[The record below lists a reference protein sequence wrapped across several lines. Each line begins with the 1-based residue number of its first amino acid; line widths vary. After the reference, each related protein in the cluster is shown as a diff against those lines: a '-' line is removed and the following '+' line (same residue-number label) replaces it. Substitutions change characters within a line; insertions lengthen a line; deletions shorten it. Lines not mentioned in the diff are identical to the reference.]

1 MATKVK
7 LTLSGSTD
15 SKTSAFVD
23 AKGEVSWAESGN
35 GPSGSTEIATL
46 SSGTLTLKDHKDYN
60 ITVVGGT
67 NYKAATTITGL
78 AEGDSVDAAGFK
90 ATVSTGVGGVTYTN
104 VDTDDEIA
112 LTDKDSVTF
121 ASSAEDAV
129 TVKLPTTAGTVTVG
143 GKAYTVVK
151 NGGESTV
158 SKAGTVALK
167 AAEDSVTFDGVTY
180 TAKTTSNG
188 ITVAKDGTAKDASE
202 SDALTVSAAEGT
214 TATVTLDESYEGKL
228 TVDKAGKGTVNVVG
242 LTNLDNLTAEG
253 TNYTVDTSK
262 ATLSADSI
270 KATVG
275 SENVTYGAK
284 NIVIAK
290 GDLASNQAYYTA
302 TIKDKGA
309 DSKARTTNYA
319 WSKFDGDV
327 TIDLS
332 SSKDPYKVLTGTKG
346 ASTVLTGA
354 GKDSIIANTNDTV
367 NAGKGDDV
375 ITVSGAGVTI
385 VKNQNTNN
393 DSVTGF
399 AAGFD
404 STKADVVKLD
414 NATGLSKTSIAAE
427 SGSTGV
433 FDVTLY
439 TSSTK
444 NSGLTLKAAAE
455 SEHLAK
461 VKVATG
467 DEGVKNYE
475 FIGNTYN
482 NGLLKLDEFQAIDA
496 DADAVYGSDEKGSGV
511 KLASKTTDTNPIKV
525 INLSGINNAKIGDT
539 RTYGNISY
547 INASESDTDNIL
559 VTSGT
564 MDSYVTVG
572 SGKSSVWGGVST
584 VSGATAANDTFDLS
598 KSDGA
603 VTVFTGAANGKDT
616 VVGFD
621 GTNGDLVYAYG
632 DNKLT
637 SLTENVGQQQI
648 TLGFADGTELTLNT
662 TPAKTSGTTATAAK
676 TDSDTTL
683 NMYATA
689 WGDSVKA
696 QVGTYMTASKDTA
709 IYYATRSATLEV
721 TNDFDGDKL
730 WLYQEVKKDG
740 YTNAKVNGRNTDLI
754 IDATS
759 RTNDVNIAGT
769 SKNDTILAGS
779 GTNALFGG
787 AGTDALYGN
796 ADGQT
801 TFYFGKDLGADTT
814 VYVKN
819 SADKVVLYNVTAS
832 DLASTTYD
840 KTAGT
845 LTLTTNDG
853 SKLTINGIGMIG
865 DTISLSGTDYK
876 YDSTGSALQKKA

>member
-1 MATKVK
+1 MA
-7 LTLSGSTD
+7 
-15 SKTSAFVD
+15 A
-23 AKGEVSWAESGN
+23 
-35 GPSGSTEIATL
+35 
-46 SSGTLTLKDHKDYN
+46 TLTLKAAELTGDGAYYVKDD
-60 ITVVGGT
+60 TVTFVLDSAADTEKTDAGT
-67 NYKAATTITGL
+67 KVATWTKESNTLAIVADAADLAISSDSGYTTGATISGLRATDTVTLKDGDKLTFASAAAATTTVKLPATGTVTV
-78 AEGDSVDAAGFK
+78 EGTEYTTA
-90 ATVSTGVGGVTYTN
+90 STGATTTTVTKSGTVALGAQGDNVKFGGVTYT
-104 VDTDDEIA
+104 A
-112 LTDKDSVTF
+112 
-121 ASSAEDAV
+121 
-129 TVKLPTTAGTVTVG
+129 TAGTDI
-143 GKAYTVVK
+143 KID
-151 NGGESTV
+151 
-158 SKAGTVALK
+158 SKGTVTGA
-167 AAEDSVTFDGVTY
+167 T
-180 TAKTTSNG
+180 KTD
-188 ITVAKDGTAKDASE
+188 V
-202 SDALTVSAAEGT
+202 LTVSAAKDT
-214 TATVTLDESYEGKL
+214 TATVTLDESYKGKL

-290 GDLASNQAYYTA
+290 GELSSNQAYYTA

-332 SSKDPYKVLTGTKG
+332 SSKDDYKVLTGTKG

-414 NATGLSKTSIAAE
+414 NASGLAKTAIDSVAAAVP
-427 SGSTGV
+427 GGATTY
-433 FDVTLY
+433 DVTLY

-444 NSGLTLKAAAE
+444 NSGVNLKAAGE
-455 SEHLAK
+455 SQYLAK
-461 VKVATG
+461 VKIATG
-467 DEGVKNYE
+467 DDGVKNYE
-475 FIGNTYN
+475 FIANTRN
-482 NGLLKLDEFQAIDA
+482 KQTGAFEHLQTIDA
-496 DADAVYGSDEKGSGV
+496 DADVVYGSDVDGSGV
-511 KLASKTTDTNPIKV
+511 KLESKTTDTNPITV
-525 INLSGINNAKIGDT
+525 INLSGINNAKIGDK

-547 INASESDTDNIL
+547 IDASTSTTDNVL
-559 VTSGT
+559 VSSGT
-564 MDSYVTVG
+564 MNSEIKAG
-572 SGKSSVWGGVST
+572 SGKSSIWGGVST
-584 VSGATAANDTFDLS
+584 VSGATAANDLFTLHATGD
-598 KSDGA
+598 KKDHGVA
-603 VTVFTGAANGKDT
+603 TIFTGAANGKDT
-616 VVGFD
+616 VVNYSGK
-621 GTNGDLVYAYG
+621 TGDLVYAYG

-637 SLTENVGQQQI
+637 SLTENVQQGYI
-648 TLGFADGTELTLNT
+648 TLGFQDGTELSLSTDKT
-662 TPAKTSGTTATAAK
+662 TNKTADTT
-676 TDSDTTL
+676 DTTL

-769 SKNDTILAGS
+769 SKNDTIRAGQ

-801 TFYFGKDLGADTT
+801 TFYFGKDLGANTT
-814 VYVKN
+814 VYVAN
-819 SADKVVLYNVTAS
+819 EADKVVLYNVTAS
-832 DLASTTYD
+832 DLTTTENVVD
-840 KTAGT
+840 SEGT
-845 LTLTTNDG
+845 LSLSLTDG
-853 SKLTINGIGMIG
+853 SKLTVKNFTTIGS
-865 DTISLSGTDYK
+865 TLSLSGTDYT
-876 YDSTGSALQKKA
+876 YDSTGSKLTAKAKA

>member
-1 MATKVK
+1 MA
-7 LTLSGSTD
+7 
-15 SKTSAFVD
+15 
-23 AKGEVSWAESGN
+23 
-35 GPSGSTEIATL
+35 
-46 SSGTLTLKDHKDYN
+46 TLTLKAQTGDGAYYVADKATDATFVAAGGDASEAGTKVATWTNASNKLDIVADAAALTISSDADYTTGATISGLRATDTVTLKDGDKL
-60 ITVVGGT
+60 TFASAA
-67 NYKAATTITGL
+67 AATTTVKLPATGTVTV
-78 AEGDSVDAAGFK
+78 EGTEYTTASTASTNTT
-90 ATVSTGVGGVTYTN
+90 TVTKSGTVALGAQGDNVKFGGVTYTA
-104 VDTDDEIA
+104 TDG
-112 LTDKDSVTF
+112 TDIKIDS
-121 ASSAEDAV
+121 
-129 TVKLPTTAGTVTVG
+129 KGTVTGATETDV
-143 GKAYTVVK
+143 
-151 NGGESTV
+151 
-158 SKAGTVALK
+158 
-167 AAEDSVTFDGVTY
+167 
-180 TAKTTSNG
+180 
-188 ITVAKDGTAKDASE
+188 
-202 SDALTVSAAEGT
+202 LTVSAAEGT

-242 LTNLDNLTAEG
+242 LTNLDNLNAEG

-302 TIKDKGA
+302 TIKDKDA
-309 DSKARTTNYA
+309 ATNYA

-332 SSKDPYKVLTGTKG
+332 SSKDGYKVLTGTKG

-354 GKDSIIANTNDTV
+354 GNDSIIANTNDTV
-367 NAGKGDDV
+367 NAGKGSDA

-393 DSVTGF
+393 DVVTGF
-399 AAGFD
+399 TAGFD

-461 VKVATG
+461 AKIATG
-467 DEGVKNYE
+467 DDGVKNYE
-475 FIGNTYN
+475 FIANTYN
-482 NGLLKLDEFQAIDA
+482 TTNNKYDNLQTIDA
-496 DADAVYGSDEKGSGV
+496 DADVVYGSDAVGSGV
-511 KLASKTTDTNPIKV
+511 KLESKTTDTNPITV
-525 INLSGINNAKIGDT
+525 INLSGINNAKIGDK

-547 INASESDTDNIL
+547 IDATASTTDNVL
-559 VTSGT
+559 VSSGT
-564 MDSYVTVG
+564 MNSEIKAG
-572 SGKSSVWGGVST
+572 SGKSSIWGGVST
-584 VSGATAANDTFDLS
+584 VSGATAANDTFTLAAKHDV
-598 KSDGA
+598 A
-603 VTVFTGAANGKDT
+603 TIFTGAANGKDT
-616 VVGFD
+616 VTGYHGAD
-621 GTNGDLVYAYG
+621 GDLVYAYG

-637 SLTENVGQQQI
+637 SLTENVGQKQI

-662 TPAKTSGTTATAAK
+662 TPAKTSGTTATAAT

-689 WGDSVKA
+689 WGASVKA

-769 SKNDTILAGS
+769 SKNDTILAGH

-787 AGTDALYGN
+787 AGTDALYGDK
-796 ADGQT
+796 DGKGVT
-801 TFYFGKDLGADTT
+801 TFYFGKDLGANTT
-814 VYVKN
+814 VYVENK
-819 SADKVVLYNVTAS
+819 ADKVLLYNVTES
-832 DLASTTYD
+832 DIKSATYD
-840 KTAGT
+840 KNAGS

-853 SKLTINGIGMIG
+853 STLTINGA
-865 DTISLSGTDYK
+865 DTIDKTVSLSGTDYK
-876 YDSTGSALQKKA
+876 YDTTGSALQKKA